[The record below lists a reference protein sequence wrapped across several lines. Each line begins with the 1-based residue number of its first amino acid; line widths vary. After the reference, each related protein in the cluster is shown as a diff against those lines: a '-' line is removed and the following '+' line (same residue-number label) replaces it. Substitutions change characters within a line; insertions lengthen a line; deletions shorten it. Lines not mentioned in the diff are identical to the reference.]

1 MDEIAREDPSLS
13 AVERETVATGIE
25 ADLETEPAPA
35 SATQLAATGELA
47 ALGEQELADAGE
59 LHALELADAGEL
71 AALGGQ
77 GQEAVDPGAEELAAS
92 CSKRKRVR
100 IGNLLLNSKECFY
113 VASLDTRMRLE
124 HSLLLL
130 CFGCSPE
137 PFCKGIGLVLMQ
149 SLESFVPKFQL
160 PMVPFHVLV

>member
-35 SATQLAATGELA
+35 SATQLAATGEFA

-92 CSKRKRVR
+92 CSKRKRVEDWKSAAELEGMFLR
-100 IGNLLLNSKECFY
+100 SVIRYADEIGIAEGEVDATYTK
-113 VASLDTRMRLE
+113 
-124 HSLLLL
+124 
-130 CFGCSPE
+130 
-137 PFCKGIGLVLMQ
+137 
-149 SLESFVPKFQL
+149 PKLIALIENKKAERVRRGRRQKRQL
-160 PMVPFHVLV
+160 RQRQRQ